1 MESHKRILGILYI
14 VTGIIM
20 ILAMV
25 FVTLA
30 FSVAL
35 PWIIERT
42 QSDEQWVFTWLV
54 PLIQIIGFTLIIL
67 VALPSLIGGWGLLTQ
82 QRWAMTLVLI
92 VGCLKL
98 FSFPIGTA
106 IGIYTIWVYSEDQR
120 IQKSNA

>member
-106 IGIYTIWVYSEDQR
+106 IGIYTIWVYAEDQR

>member
-54 PLIQIIGFTLIIL
+54 PLIQVIGFTLIIL

>member
-25 FVTLA
+25 FVTLL
-30 FSVAL
+30 FSMAL
-35 PWIIERT
+35 PWIIDRT
-42 QSDEQWVFTWLV
+42 QSDEQWVFTWMV
-54 PLIQIIGFTLIIL
+54 PFIQVIGFTLIIL
-67 VALPSLIGGWGLLTQ
+67 VALPSLIGGWGLLTH

-120 IQKSNA
+120 IQKTNA